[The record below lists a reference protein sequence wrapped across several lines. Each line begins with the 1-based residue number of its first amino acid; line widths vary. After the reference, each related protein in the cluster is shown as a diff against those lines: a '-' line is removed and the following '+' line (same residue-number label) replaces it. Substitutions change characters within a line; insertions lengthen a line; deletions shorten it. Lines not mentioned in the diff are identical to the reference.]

1 MHYLGLN
8 QAYSPAY
15 KLSKLYT
22 LHANTSCSMTHGC
35 RDKHLKAQADSH
47 VVHEDEKKKYLVAN
61 DTTANDTT
69 DLNEGNAQKAALDP
83 LNPQMDPV
91 VSCRRSENGICVT
104 STGLAPFPAY
114 MIYAASVHR
123 RVSGSFH
130 HSSESQFWCCFLKD
144 VTGHRE
150 ALFPGIP
157 Q

>member
-22 LHANTSCSMTHGC
+22 LHANTSCSMTHAC
-35 RDKHLKAQADSH
+35 RDKHLKAQAADSR
-47 VVHEDEKKKYLVAN
+47 VVHKDEKKKCLVAN
-61 DTTANDTT
+61 DTTNF
-69 DLNEGNAQKAALDP
+69 NGGNAQKAALDP

-91 VSCRRSENGICVT
+91 VSCRRSKNGICVT
-104 STGLAPFPAY
+104 STGLVPFPAC

-130 HSSESQFWCCFLKD
+130 QSSESQFWCCF
-144 VTGHRE
+144 
-150 ALFPGIP
+150 FF
-157 Q
+157 